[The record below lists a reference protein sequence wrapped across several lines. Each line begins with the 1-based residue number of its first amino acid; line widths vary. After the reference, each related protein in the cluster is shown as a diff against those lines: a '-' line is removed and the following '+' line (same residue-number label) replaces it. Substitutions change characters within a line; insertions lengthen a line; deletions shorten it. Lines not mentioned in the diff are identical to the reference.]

1 MAPASHPP
9 QRHRKRNNWF
19 TRLTD
24 WKIEDLFKRKRP
36 PPIPRTVFVNENL
49 PEDAYEKGKVK
60 TSWIYPTNQVLT
72 SKYTVIT
79 FLPKN
84 LLEQFRRIANIFF
97 AGIAILQFFS
107 AFSTISPGLVVLP
120 LLVVLL
126 ATGIKDGYE
135 DIKRHQSDRAVNHA
149 KVWRLHGADWV
160 NPNVTGPKQKSYSFT
175 FVQKLFRRSRSHTVH
190 EHEEKPVPDTAPQVA
205 VDHDDNNE
213 PDNPRFLETSH
224 HLDET
229 KAHWKRTLWEDVAVG
244 DVVMLRADDAIPAD
258 ILICATS
265 EEENVAFVETKNLD
279 GETNLKSRHAV
290 PSLAGLRT
298 PSDVAGTAFHI
309 DMEAP
314 QPNMY
319 QIHGAVIVDDDKQ
332 PVDGL
337 TVLLRGTILRN
348 TRWCIGIVLYTG
360 EDTKIVM
367 NSGATP
373 SKRSRVERG
382 MNPQVFVNLSLLAV
396 MAVVC
401 AIVDSILEQRGH
413 DNGAPWEWG
422 TDRSDDNPRVNG
434 GITFGNALITFQNV
448 VPISLYISIEF
459 VRTCQALFIYFDKD
473 IWYEKTDQPT
483 LARSWNL
490 ADDLGQIEYVFSD
503 KTGTLTQNAMIFR
516 QCSIG
521 GKIYKGDSTEDEPVD
536 VDEAAQED
544 AVAPAKETQTGSS
557 DETTA
562 PQTAPKISPHIR
574 FHDETLEQ
582 DLLHG
587 DSQEHS
593 RTLHGFFATL
603 SLCHTVLASYDPDT
617 GMITYK
623 AQSPDEAAL
632 VQAAADVGFIFRG
645 RERET
650 LRLQTPFLDHLEE
663 YELLNILD
671 FTSARKRMSVIV
683 RKLEEG
689 DGRIFLLCK
698 GADNVIFD
706 RLKQSTGNE
715 QLKTKTGEDLDL
727 FASDGLRTLCLAY
740 KVIPEDEY
748 NAWADRYHDA
758 TVALEDRDDKIEA
771 VSNEIE
777 QNLRLLGA
785 TAIEDKLQDG
795 VPEAIADLKR
805 AGIKVWVATGDKL
818 ETAIAIG
825 HSTNLIQPQSNVIIV
840 RGGTYGT
847 TKSAYNQLADAVDRF
862 FPESNIMDSP
872 LVHPPDD
879 EKAPSER
886 FSLRRMPTGASSL
899 VGSRNGERP
908 GGFVL
913 VIDGVALEHAMEEEF
928 TKELLLQLGIRC
940 EAVICCRVS
949 PKQKAQIVR
958 LVKDGMDV
966 VTLAIGDGANDVSMI
981 QAADVGVGISGEEGL
996 QAVNSSDY
1004 AIAQFRFLTR
1014 LLFVHGHWS
1023 YARNGNM
1030 IVNFFYK
1037 NIVCI
1042 GVLWWFQI
1050 YCQFSTTYVFEY
1062 TYLLFWNVFWS
1073 LAPVIAIG
1081 LFDRIIDDD
1090 ILMTLPELYRYGR
1103 ERTHFGLKR
1112 FIIYMLDGVMQSAII
1127 FFVIYYTYDTTS
1139 ARNDGWGV
1147 YQYEM
1152 ATTVVVATATVVNLV
1167 NGLNTAAW
1175 TGWVFFS
1182 VSIGIIL
1189 IWAYTAIYPEI
1200 SPGWFV
1206 TDAYGDNQFTFPSAY
1221 FWLGII
1227 FVVLIS
1233 MLPRYVLKS
1242 YKFIYL
1248 PNDIDILRSLRSIDP
1263 KHDIAH
1269 DPAIVGNLDRPGE
1282 EVDDDRLTMT
1292 ETRQSEDGRASLPPR
1307 RSLQGRPSY
1316 QANRQSME
1324 GGAARANP
1332 SQVDMSTGRE
1342 GTSRGFDFSTE
1353 EGGYAMRRVQ
1363 THLSERHVSRVSLPA
1378 AVEARTPKRRQV
1390 SMNIF
1395 SSLRRPKGRSQTT
1408 PASAPPTDKKPPPP
1422 SPPPAPEK

>member
-1 MAPASHPP
+1 
-9 QRHRKRNNWF
+9 
-19 TRLTD
+19 
-24 WKIEDLFKRKRP
+24 
-36 PPIPRTVFVNENL
+36 
-49 PEDAYEKGKVK
+49 
-60 TSWIYPTNQVLT
+60 
-72 SKYTVIT
+72 
-79 FLPKN
+79 
-84 LLEQFRRIANIFF
+84 
-97 AGIAILQFFS
+97 
-107 AFSTISPGLVVLP
+107 
-120 LLVVLL
+120 
-126 ATGIKDGYE
+126 
-135 DIKRHQSDRAVNHA
+135 
-149 KVWRLHGADWV
+149 
-160 NPNVTGPKQKSYSFT
+160 
-175 FVQKLFRRSRSHTVH
+175 
-190 EHEEKPVPDTAPQVA
+190 
-205 VDHDDNNE
+205 
-213 PDNPRFLETSH
+213 
-224 HLDET
+224 
-229 KAHWKRTLWEDVAVG
+229 
-244 DVVMLRADDAIPAD
+244 
-258 ILICATS
+258 
-265 EEENVAFVETKNLD
+265 
-279 GETNLKSRHAV
+279 
-290 PSLAGLRT
+290 
-298 PSDVAGTAFHI
+298 
-309 DMEAP
+309 
-314 QPNMY
+314 
-319 QIHGAVIVDDDKQ
+319 
-332 PVDGL
+332 
-337 TVLLRGTILRN
+337 
-348 TRWCIGIVLYTG
+348 
-360 EDTKIVM
+360 
-367 NSGATP
+367 
-373 SKRSRVERG
+373 
-382 MNPQVFVNLSLLAV
+382 
-396 MAVVC
+396 
-401 AIVDSILEQRGH
+401 
-413 DNGAPWEWG
+413 
-422 TDRSDDNPRVNG
+422 
-434 GITFGNALITFQNV
+434 
-448 VPISLYISIEF
+448 
-459 VRTCQALFIYFDKD
+459 
-473 IWYEKTDQPT
+473 
-483 LARSWNL
+483 
-490 ADDLGQIEYVFSD
+490 
-503 KTGTLTQNAMIFR
+503 
-516 QCSIG
+516 
-521 GKIYKGDSTEDEPVD
+521 
-536 VDEAAQED
+536 
-544 AVAPAKETQTGSS
+544 
-557 DETTA
+557 
-562 PQTAPKISPHIR
+562 
-574 FHDETLEQ
+574 
-582 DLLHG
+582 
-587 DSQEHS
+587 
-593 RTLHGFFATL
+593 
-603 SLCHTVLASYDPDT
+603 T

-645 RERET
+645 REREI

-706 RLKQSTGNE
+706 RLKPSSGNE
-715 QLKTKTGEDLDL
+715 QLKAKTGEDLDL
-727 FASDGLRTLCLAY
+727 FASEGLRTLRLAY
-740 KVIPEDEY
+740 KVLPGELLFVLFTETLANIRTEDEY

-795 VPEAIADLKR
+795 VPEAIADLKH

-825 HSTNLIQPQSNVIIV
+825 HSTNLIEPQSNVIIV

-847 TKSAYNQLADAVDRF
+847 TKSAYNQLSDAVERF
-862 FPESNIMDSP
+862 FPESGIMDSP
-872 LVHPPDD
+872 LVHPPEDD
-879 EKAPSER
+879 KASQHRSDR

-928 TKELLLQLGIRC
+928 TKELLLQLGILC

-958 LVKDGMDV
+958 LVKDGIDV

-1050 YCQFSTTYVFEY
+1050 YCAWSSTYVFEY

-1103 ERTHFGLKR
+1103 ERRHFGIKR
-1112 FIIYMLDGVMQSAII
+1112 FAIYMLDGIMQSAII
-1127 FFVIYYTYDTTS
+1127 FFIIYYTYNTTS
-1139 ARNDGWGV
+1139 AVKHGWGV
-1147 YQYEM
+1147 YQFEM
-1152 ATTVVVATATVVNLV
+1152 GTTIVVATAIVVNLV

-1189 IWAYTAIYPEI
+1189 IWLYTAIYPEI

-1206 TDAYGDNQFTFPSAY
+1206 TDAYGDNRFTFPSAY
-1221 FWLGII
+1221 FWFGII
-1227 FVVLIS
+1227 LVVLLSI
-1233 MLPRYVLKS
+1233 LPRYVLKS

-1269 DPAIVGNLDRPGE
+1269 DPAIMGNLQRGGVE
-1282 EVDDDRLTMT
+1282 ELDDDRLTMT
-1292 ETRQSEDGRASLPPR
+1292 ETRQSEEGRTSIPAR
-1307 RSLQGRPSY
+1307 RSFQGRPSY
-1316 QANRQSME
+1316 QGVRPSADAGLS
-1324 GGAARANP
+1324 RANP

-1342 GTSRGFDFSTE
+1342 
-1353 EGGYAMRRVQ
+1353 
-1363 THLSERHVSRVSLPA
+1363 
-1378 AVEARTPKRRQV
+1378 
-1390 SMNIF
+1390 
-1395 SSLRRPKGRSQTT
+1395 
-1408 PASAPPTDKKPPPP
+1408 
-1422 SPPPAPEK
+1422 